1 MEARSRRR
9 LDRGPLAWLAR
20 RRARAVAQ
28 RLSRQAAEMWSADPS
43 CIDSA
48 IERVERAWALDPDP
62 STAILLATMY
72 DRVNRH
78 EDALLVLRQA
88 LRAAPHHALVR
99 HHMAITVLRH
109 GQPEDVQAF
118 VEGVLAVDPADAF
131 AGFVSR
137 LLGRYDGWV
146 DQLVASIECRRGA
159 RPPFLIALPVW
170 GAGFTDYCVRYF
182 CASLLAPGNLAKLA
196 ESHDVHIA
204 FFSSEAAEAALR
216 ASPPFRE
223 LARYATIDFVRY
235 DHDLIDYTAAMAA
248 GYGDQAVYYSSETL
262 DFYYARNCKFALMSC
277 AHYVALAAGRRIG
290 ALVSCQIADVI
301 WNDGALP
308 RMAGLMTRA
317 DAVLVHCLH
326 VQGRVVRPLLED
338 VGGAS
343 DGVLGVS
350 AEACASLVVRHMPEG
365 YFADGD
371 HFLDPPLRIAWRVG
385 SAGVLVHGNHYH
397 PICLRPAAFAH
408 PLRLTIDP
416 VDSRFLDRT
425 SLEWERVAL
434 VKDDSIVC
442 LGIDDDPILQRSDS
456 LAAFSAGSVAL
467 WLWGYWGRL
476 RGRLFRTP
484 IRFGTA
490 SEAEWAQAEAAAAAV
505 VDRVLA
511 DIEERERE
519 RKATPAGKAGPAWM

>member
-1 MEARSRRR
+1 
-9 LDRGPLAWLAR
+9 
-20 RRARAVAQ
+20 
-28 RLSRQAAEMWSADPS
+28 MWSADPS
-43 CIDSA
+43 CVASA
-48 IERVERAWALDPDP
+48 IERVERAWALDRDP

-88 LRAAPHHALVR
+88 GQAAPHHPLIR

-109 GQPEDVQAF
+109 GRPDDVRAF
-118 VEGVLAVDPADAF
+118 VEGVLAVDPSDVF
-131 AGFVSR
+131 ALFISR
-137 LLGRYDGWV
+137 LLGRYDGWT
-146 DQLVASIECRRGA
+146 DQLVASIERRRGA

-182 CASLLAPGNLAKLA
+182 CASLLAPGNLPRLA

-204 FFSSEAAEAALR
+204 FFSSGEAEATLR
-216 ASPPFRE
+216 ASPLFRRLE
-223 LARYATIDFVRY
+223 QYAAIDFVRY
-235 DHDLIDYTAAMAA
+235 DDDLIDYRSAMAE
-248 GYGDQAVYYSSETL
+248 GYGAQAVYYSSETL

-277 AHYVALAAGRRIG
+277 AHYVALAAGRKTD

-301 WNDGALP
+301 WNEGALP
-308 RMAGLMTRA
+308 RMADLMTRA

-338 VGGAS
+338 VAGAS
-343 DGVLGVS
+343 DGLLAIS
-350 AEACASLVVRHMPEG
+350 AEQCASLVAQHMPEG

-371 HFLDPPLRIAWRVG
+371 HFLEPPLRIAWRVG
-385 SAGVLVHGNHYH
+385 AAGVLVHGNHYH

-416 VDSRFLDRT
+416 VDSRFIDRT
-425 SLEWERVAL
+425 SLEWERIAL
-434 VKDDSIVC
+434 VTDDSIVC
-442 LGIDDDPILQRSDS
+442 LGIDDDPILRRSDG
-456 LAAFSAGSVAL
+456 LAAFSGASVAL

-490 SEAEWAQAEAAAAAV
+490 SEAEWRRAEEAAAASVEGIVA
-505 VDRVLA
+505 A
-511 DIEERERE
+511 IGQRERDRE
-519 RKATPAGKAGPAWM
+519 ARQVRRSNNVAT